1 MMDATKYA
9 PGYYPVPAGYDSWVK
24 KDHIEKAPAWCSVD
38 LRDGNQALIVPMS
51 LEEKLEF
58 FRMLVKIGFKEIE
71 VGFPAASDTEYEFL
85 RTLIEKNMIPEDVTV
100 QVLTQCRDHI
110 IRKTF
115 EAVKGAPRAVI
126 HFYNSTSV
134 AQREQVF
141 HKSKEEIK
149 KIATDGAK
157 LVKQLSQEYEG
168 NFLFEYSPES
178 FTGTEVDYAVDV
190 CNAVL
195 DIMQPTPD
203 RPMIINLPVTVEMS
217 MPHVYAN
224 QIEYCDKHLKYRDS
238 VIISTHPHNDRG
250 TGVACAELAV
260 LAGAD
265 RVEGCLLGNGE
276 RTGNVDL
283 VTLGLNWLTQG
294 IDPQLDLSNV
304 PEIRKTVEYCNQ
316 IKISERH
323 PYAGNFVFTAFSG
336 SHQDA
341 IKKGL
346 EARQV
351 AAERAGADLDSFV
364 WLVPY
369 LPIDPKDIGR
379 TYEAIIR
386 VNSQSGKGGM
396 AYLLKTNHNLDLPK
410 RLQIEFDKIVQ
421 NYADTTK
428 KEVKDEDIWRLFKD
442 EYLPVEQSGMTA
454 AGVVVGDT
462 HDASLVPWGRL
473 KLLKVAVS
481 SGEDGSDTVLKARL
495 LDRGVNVGVD
505 APVEREVSGIGNGP
519 IAAFLNAISNFGVDA
534 SIMDY
539 VEHTMSVGTDAMAAS
554 YVECQVGEADDAQI
568 VWGVG
573 IDSSITTSAL
583 KSIISAINRFQR
595 KR

>member
-24 KDHIEKAPAWCSVD
+24 KDHIEKAPIWCSVD

-71 VGFPAASDTEYEFL
+71 VGFPAASETEYEFL
-85 RTLIEKNMIPEDVTV
+85 RTLIEKNMIPDDVTV

-110 IRKTF
+110 IRRTF

-149 KIATDGAK
+149 QIAMDGAK
-157 LVKQLSQEYEG
+157 LVKQLSEEYEG

-178 FTGTEVDYAVDV
+178 FTGTEVDYAVEV

-224 QIEYCDKHLKYRDS
+224 QIEYCDKHLKHRDS

-260 LAGAD
+260 LAGAQ
-265 RVEGCLLGNGE
+265 RVECCLFGNGE
-276 RTGNVDL
+276 RTGNVDA
-283 VTLGLNWLTQG
+283 VTLAMNMYSHGV
-294 IDPQLDLSNV
+294 DPKLDFSDM
-304 PEIRKTVEYCNQ
+304 PAICAAY
-316 IKISERH
+316 ERVTRMH
-323 PYAGNFVFTAFSG
+323 IYERTPYAGQLVFAAFSG

-341 IKKGL
+341 IAKGMAYRK
-346 EARQV
+346 EKGDHR
-351 AAERAGADLDSFV
+351 
-364 WLVPY
+364 WTCPY
-369 LPIDPKDIGR
+369 IPVDPHDIGR
-379 TYEAIIR
+379 TYDADVIR
-386 VNSQSGKGGM
+386 INSQSGKGGIGFVLEQNYGYNLPAKM
-396 AYLLKTNHNLDLPK
+396 REALGYKVKSVSDHSHKELSAGEVLHIFEDTFLNKSKPLSVVEAHFAQVNGITATVTLDLNGQRK
-410 RLQIEFDKIVQ
+410 
-421 NYADTTK
+421 
-428 KEVKDEDIWRLFKD
+428 
-442 EYLPVEQSGMTA
+442 
-454 AGVVVGDT
+454 VVTSVGN
-462 HDASLVPWGRL
+462 GRL
-473 KLLKVAVS
+473 DAVA
-481 SGEDGSDTVLKARL
+481 
-495 LDRGVNVGVD
+495 
-505 APVEREVSGIGNGP
+505 
-519 IAAFLNAISNFGVDA
+519 NAIQSATGMGFHLETY
-534 SIMDY
+534 S
-539 VEHTMSVGTDAMAAS
+539 EHSLDEGSTSRAAS
-554 YVECQVGEADDAQI
+554 YVGLEWGDGI
-568 VWGVG
+568 VTWGAGTDTDIIVAG
-573 IDSSITTSAL
+573 IHAL
-583 KSIISAINRFQR
+583 VSAINN
-595 KR
+595 K

>member
-51 LEEKLEF
+51 LAEKLEF
-58 FRMLVKIGFKEIE
+58 FQMLVKIGFKEIE
-71 VGFPAASDTEYEFL
+71 VGFPAASETEYEFL
-85 RTLIEKNMIPEDVTV
+85 RTLIEKNMIPADVTV

-149 KIATDGAK
+149 QIAVDGAK
-157 LVKQLSQEYEG
+157 LVKQLSEEYEG

-178 FTGTEVDYAVDV
+178 FTGTEVDYAVEV

-195 DIMQPTPD
+195 DIMQPTPE

-260 LAGAD
+260 LAGAQ
-265 RVEGCLLGNGE
+265 RVECCLFGNGE
-276 RTGNVDL
+276 RTGNVDAITL
-283 VTLGLNWLTQG
+283 AMNMYSHGVDPHLDFSNMPAICETYERVTRMH
-294 IDPQLDLSNV
+294 V
-304 PEIRKTVEYCNQ
+304 Y
-316 IKISERH
+316 ERS
-323 PYAGNFVFTAFSG
+323 PYAGSLVFAAFSG

-341 IKKGL
+341 IAKGMTWRKEKHL
-346 EARQV
+346 HE
-351 AAERAGADLDSFV
+351 
-364 WLVPY
+364 WTCPY
-369 LPIDPKDIGR
+369 IPIDPHDIGR
-379 TYEAIIR
+379 TYDADVIR
-386 VNSQSGKGGM
+386 INSQSGKGGIGFLLQQNYGYNPPPKM
-396 AYLLKTNHNLDLPK
+396 REDLGYRVKEVSDHEHRELGVQEVLAVFEKSYLNHTAPLNVS
-410 RLQIEFDKIVQ
+410 EAHFVQ
-421 NYADTTK
+421 NENGSITAKVTITSGGSTTPCTATGNGRLDAVATAIEQQTGMHFTLVHYSEHALDADTNA
-428 KEVKDEDIWRLFKD
+428 RACS
-442 EYLPVEQSGMTA
+442 Y
-454 AGVVVGDT
+454 VG
-462 HDASLVPWGRL
+462 L
-473 KLLKVAVS
+473 KWA
-481 SGEDGSDTVLKARL
+481 SGEETWGCGTHTDIIVAGIKAL
-495 LDRGVNVGVD
+495 V
-505 APVEREVSGIGNGP
+505 
-519 IAAFLNAISNFGVDA
+519 
-534 SIMDY
+534 
-539 VEHTMSVGTDAMAAS
+539 
-554 YVECQVGEADDAQI
+554 
-568 VWGVG
+568 
-573 IDSSITTSAL
+573 
-583 KSIISAINRFQR
+583 SAINNR
-595 KR
+595 